1 MRAADGGIDLDA
13 LRQDG
18 ARNPDGTFAKGN
30 MVRLTTGERTP
41 RLFALPDIAAAH
53 QERVDAIT
61 TDLGGP
67 TELST
72 TQAALVCELARLQLI
87 TASLG
92 ADVIGKGPLTA
103 KGNRRAALSAYLN
116 VLDRQQKLS
125 DLLGLR
131 RVPKSPISNLDAYLT
146 GETR

>member
-1 MRAADGGIDLDA
+1 MSGAPDLDA
-13 LRQDG
+13 MRATGRNADG
-18 ARNPDGTFAKGN
+18 SFGPGNLAALKHGRYLAPDHPE
-30 MVRLTTGERTP
+30 L
-41 RLFALPDIAAAH
+41 AAAH

-61 TDLGGP
+61 TDLGGLS
-67 TELST
+67 ELST

>member
-1 MRAADGGIDLDA
+1 MTPFDLDA

-18 ARNPDGTFAKGN
+18 ARNPDGTFATGN
-30 MVRLTTGERTP
+30 MVRLKTGERTP
-41 RLFALPDIAAAH
+41 RLLALPDIAAAH

-61 TDLGGP
+61 SDLGGP
-67 TELST
+67 SELST
-72 TQAALVCELARLQLI
+72 TQAALVAELARLQLI